1 MVDVEGGRLNR
12 ATGVNRRHAGQVGIF
27 GVGGDDVAH
36 RHMANGVGCHAAA
49 LDGRLDGGGG
59 QLCVRHVFE
68 RAAKGADGGAGG
80 SDDEDVG
87 AWRLLNEA
95 PINLAQRQ

>member
-27 GVGGDDVAH
+27 GVGGDDVARH
-36 RHMANGVGCHAAA
+36 HMADGVGCHAAA
-49 LDGRLDGGGG
+49 LDGRLDGSGG
-59 QLCVRHVFE
+59 QLCVGHVFE

-80 SDDEDVG
+80 SDDEDIG